1 MYVRHDC
8 NIHRGDNLRGRVAS
22 AMAATQQKYAPAEPS
37 FITKATRIA
46 SVVAAYWFVS
56 ISLVFLNKYLL
67 SSKDLKLDAPLFVTW
82 FQCIVCV
89 VLFFLLSLTSK
100 LFPNLITF
108 PEFRIDTKIMRETL
122 PLSIVFVAMIASNN
136 LCLKYVGVAFYYVV
150 RSLTTVFNVILSYV
164 ILKQTTSC
172 KAISCCAIIIAGFSL
187 GVNQEGVAGS
197 LSVLGVI
204 FGVSASLFVALN
216 AIYTK
221 KMLPVVD
228 DNVWRLGLYT
238 NVNAIVLFLPL
249 MFFTGEHKT
258 VLDFPKLFD
267 PTFMT
272 VMLVSGLFGFAIG
285 YVTGLQIQVTS
296 PLTHNISG
304 TAKAC
309 AQTIIATVYYSEVK
323 DYLWWF
329 SNATVLFGSLAYTH
343 VQMMDMK
350 RRSNDKPASQLELGE
365 AKGGGTKDL
374 ASSKDKCLGSN
385 DEQYETESTMH
396 HVERKHDGT
405 T

>member
-1 MYVRHDC
+1 V
-8 NIHRGDNLRGRVAS
+8 S
-22 AMAATQQKYAPAEPS
+22 AMAATQQKLTGVEPS
-37 FITKATRIA
+37 FLSKATRIA
-46 SVVAAYWFVS
+46 AVVAAYWFVS
-56 ISLVFLNKYLL
+56 ISLVFINKYLL

-82 FQCIVCV
+82 FQCIVSV
-89 VLFFLLSLTSK
+89 GLFFSLSMVSKFCPKLL
-100 LFPNLITF
+100 TF
-108 PEFRIDTKIMRETL
+108 PEFRIDPKIIVETL
-122 PLSIVFVAMIASNN
+122 PLSIVFVCMITSNN

-150 RSLTTVFNVILSYV
+150 RSLTTVFNVVLSYV

-172 KAISCCAIIIAGFSL
+172 KAISCCAIIIAGFGL

-197 LSVLGVI
+197 LSVYGVV

-221 KMLPVVD
+221 KKLPVVD

-238 NVNAIVLFLPL
+238 NLNAIVLFLPL
-249 MFFTGEHKT
+249 MFFTREHHT
-258 VLDFPKLFD
+258 IVNFPKLLD
-267 PTFMT
+267 PTFWS
-272 VMLVSGLFGFAIG
+272 VMFISGLFGFAIG

-309 AQTIIATVYYSEVK
+309 AQTVIATVYYAEIK

-350 RRSNDKPASQLELGE
+350 KKSNEKPINQVELGE
-365 AKGGGTKDL
+365 LKGNGNRDHAAVKT
-374 ASSKDKCLGSN
+374 
-385 DEQYETESTMH
+385 
-396 HVERKHDGT
+396 
-405 T
+405 